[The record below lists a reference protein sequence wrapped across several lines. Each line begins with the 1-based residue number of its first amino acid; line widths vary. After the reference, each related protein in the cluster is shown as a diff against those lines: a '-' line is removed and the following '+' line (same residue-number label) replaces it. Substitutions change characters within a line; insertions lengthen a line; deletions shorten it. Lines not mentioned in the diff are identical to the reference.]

1 MMEQLM
7 DTWGQQLKSKDASPN
22 PSLFEM
28 PALVKSSATD
38 PVSELMRLSEMT
50 LVPFKIWLS
59 ATEAWQRAAGL
70 KRCKAARRALERRL
84 ALQRGQQLI

>member
-1 MMEQLM
+1 M
-7 DTWGQQLKSKDASPN
+7 SPN

-59 ATEAWQRAAGL
+59 ATEAWQRGWAE
-70 KRCKAARRALERRL
+70 LERRL
-84 ALQRGQQLI
+84 ALQRCRQLSEVRGPDRQSPAIRKACPKRD